1 MRPILAAAVLLF
13 ANACAPMEWARPGA
27 DTTQVQADL
36 QQCQQ
41 DAWHEARVRSFH
53 YGAFGPMMYRDAFG
67 RRVYAGGPFS
77 DPWGDR
83 FMEEARLA
91 QFCMRT
97 KGYELRELPK
107 S

>member
-1 MRPILAAAVLLF
+1 MRIIIAALLLF
-13 ANACAPMEWARPGA
+13 FASACAQLEWARPA
-27 DTTQVQADL
+27 TDATQVQADL

-41 DAWHEARVRSFH
+41 DAWHEARVRSNL
-53 YGAFGPMMYRDAFG
+53 YGPFGPMMYRDAFG
-67 RRVYAGGPFS
+67 RRVFAGGPFS

-97 KGYELRELPK
+97 KGYELKEVPK

>member
-1 MRPILAAAVLLF
+1 MRSIISAALLLLAAA
-13 ANACAPMEWARPGA
+13 CTPMEWVRPGTDSTQLRA
-27 DTTQVQADL
+27 DI

-41 DAWHEARVRSFH
+41 DAWHEARLRSSL
-53 YGAFGPMMYRDAFG
+53 YGPFGPLMYRDALG
-67 RRVYAGGPFS
+67 RRVYAGGPFW

-83 FMEEARLA
+83 FMEESRLA

-97 KGYELRELPK
+97 KGYELKEIPK

>member
-1 MRPILAAAVLLF
+1 MRRIFAATALVI
-13 ANACAPMEWARPGA
+13 AAACAPMEWARPGA
-27 DTTQVQADL
+27 DGAQVQADL

-41 DAWHEARVRSFH
+41 DAWQEARLRSFY
-53 YGAFGPMMYRDAFG
+53 YGPFGPMMYRDAFG
-67 RRVYAGGPFS
+67 RRVYAGGPFW

-83 FMEEARLA
+83 FMEESRLA

-97 KGYELRELPK
+97 KGYELREVPK